1 MFDFCSCRSG
11 HNGEEFDLAN
21 TALES
26 VEEPDEKQTMMD
38 ASTADVNTYSK
49 EKNCVQLTIQCFL
62 DNSGE
67 PVSLKAARDS
77 GLLQVPRYR
86 SRVPS
91 YHMRELARG
100 DFLVKNEDITL
111 LDCIGE
117 GRLTNC
123 DDSLILILLTS
134 TLGEFGIV
142 YRARLRHSNR
152 YVAVKTLKGS
162 FFALTLV
169 VPQM

>member
-1 MFDFCSCRSG
+1 
-11 HNGEEFDLAN
+11 
-21 TALES
+21 
-26 VEEPDEKQTMMD
+26 
-38 ASTADVNTYSK
+38 
-49 EKNCVQLTIQCFL
+49 
-62 DNSGE
+62 
-67 PVSLKAARDS
+67 
-77 GLLQVPRYR
+77 
-86 SRVPS
+86 
-91 YHMRELARG
+91 MRELARG

-123 DDSLILILLTS
+123 DDSILLTS

-142 YRARLRHSNR
+142 YKARLRHSNR

-162 FFALTLV
+162 FFALALV

>member
-1 MFDFCSCRSG
+1 
-11 HNGEEFDLAN
+11 
-21 TALES
+21 
-26 VEEPDEKQTMMD
+26 
-38 ASTADVNTYSK
+38 
-49 EKNCVQLTIQCFL
+49 
-62 DNSGE
+62 
-67 PVSLKAARDS
+67 
-77 GLLQVPRYR
+77 
-86 SRVPS
+86 
-91 YHMRELARG
+91 MRELARG

-142 YRARLRHSNR
+142 YKARLRHSNR